1 MTSLDLPSKYLRIIG
16 LRFDAILCSN
26 LGNENSDVGHV
37 KHSRRLQVT
46 SPVYKSI
53 RAYFKLWSF
62 LLLSQTK
69 KIHTHASKT
78 LSFFIRHEL
87 SRTLVRAEGDW
98 RSTGVRE
105 TRSELRFALSEIARA
120 NTKSVKESLINKQ

>member
-1 MTSLDLPSKYLRIIG
+1 VTSLDLPSKYLRIIG

-87 SRTLVRAEGDW
+87 SRTLVRATGEAPGCEKRAVNYVSRCQ
-98 RSTGVRE
+98 RSR
-105 TRSELRFALSEIARA
+105 AL
-120 NTKSVKESLINKQ
+120 TPSL